1 MTAMINE
8 VEAIRSRLRTLER
21 QSRCVQGGAVLV
33 GILVGAGLLMGGQAP
48 PREQVMEGQRF
59 SLKDADGKERAWLG
73 MARGRPVLR
82 FLNANGEEHAGLEM
96 SDQGITLHLLNA
108 RNRLQTG
115 LSLEARGV
123 AIVTFDG
130 QGRAF
135 AGENAVL
142 NNVGAGLADW
152 GVRAERQ
159 VPTQRAS
166 AARP

>member
-1 MTAMINE
+1 MAALIEE
-8 VEAIRSRLRTLER
+8 VESIRAELRTLER
-21 QSRCVQGGAVLV
+21 RSRYVQGGAVLV